1 MSSSSQQAVLKKIA
15 DIAKLAGI
23 RGDVDDKGRF
33 AAGFTFS
40 DKRTQLVY
48 VLPTMQLP
56 AGTVVNIYSP
66 CRLVKGGLLSG
77 MSKEQAL
84 DLLKTN
90 EKIPFA
96 RYSVLESDDGELLV
110 MAGMDALL
118 ETLDAAEFH
127 TYLWAVAT
135 HADAY
140 EAMHEGKQA
149 KDRY

>member
-1 MSSSSQQAVLKKIA
+1 MNAPDRQATMKKIA

-23 RGDVDDKGRF
+23 RGEVDGKGRF
-33 AAGFTFS
+33 AAGFNLS
-40 DKRTQLVY
+40 GQRTQVVY
-48 VLPTMQLP
+48 VLPSMQLP

-66 CRLVKGGLLSG
+66 CRVVKGGFLSG

-84 DLLKTN
+84 DLLKAN

-96 RYSVLESDDGELLV
+96 RYSVIEGEDGQLLV

-118 ETLDAAEFH
+118 ETLDAAEFG

-135 HADAY
+135 YADAY
-140 EAMHEGKQA
+140 EAKHE
-149 KDRY
+149 DRKATDRF